1 MQVSATPGATDLTAL
16 QRQLLIDQRSLAEHV
31 KVSADAATIAADQVA
46 VQTDELAIAQAQS
59 GSLDVL
65 A

>member
-1 MQVSATPGATDLTAL
+1 MQVSAASTTTDLTAL
-16 QRQLLIDQRSLAEHV
+16 QRQLLVDQRTLAEHV
-31 KVSADAATIAADQVA
+31 KASADASTIAADQVA
-46 VQTDELAIAQAQS
+46 VQTDELAIAQARS

>member
-1 MQVSATPGATDLTAL
+1 VPDGCADGHRDATG
-16 QRQLLIDQRSLAEHV
+16 
-31 KVSADAATIAADQVA
+31 AATIAADQVA
-46 VQTDELAIAQAQS
+46 VQTDELAISQAQS

>member
-1 MQVSATPGATDLTAL
+1 MQVSAVSSATDLTAL
-16 QRQLLIDQRSLAEHV
+16 QRQLLDDQRVLTEHV
-31 KVSADAATIAADQVA
+31 KASADAATIAADQVA

>member
-1 MQVSATPGATDLTAL
+1 MQVSAVSSATDLTAL
-16 QRQLLIDQRSLAEHV
+16 QRQLLDDQRVLTEHV
-31 KVSADAATIAADQVA
+31 RASADAATIAADQVA

>member
-1 MQVSATPGATDLTAL
+1 VLS
-16 QRQLLIDQRSLAEHV
+16 
-31 KVSADAATIAADQVA
+31 ATIAADQVA
-46 VQTDELAIAQAQS
+46 VQTDEPAISQPQS